1 MSIRDQT
8 VRTARS
14 QEKREVRYIV
24 RAPDSN
30 NRGRWVTLGVAF
42 ERKNGEDGF
51 TVKLNTLPVG
61 GWDGTLIMLPPLVDG
76 GDGTPLAQEQ

>member
-1 MSIRDQT
+1 MPGASISRRAAQP
-8 VRTARS
+8 
-14 QEKREVRYIV
+14 QEKREVKFVV

-61 GWDGTLIMLPPLVDG
+61 GWDGTLILLPPLVPEDDG
-76 GDGTPLAQEQ
+76 DEAERG

>member
-1 MSIRDQT
+1 MSMRDQAQRST
-8 VRTARS
+8 RS

-61 GWDGTLIMLPPLVDG
+61 GWDGTLILLPPLVPE
-76 GDGTPLAQEQ
+76 GDGPAEE